1 MASAREIKKR
11 IRSVQNIG
19 QITRALEAVSASR
32 VRRAQARVL
41 ASRAYAEKAWE
52 ILTNVQSASQNG
64 MPLHPLLTA
73 RENPKKVLVVLVT
86 SERGL
91 AGAYNSNIVRVAQ
104 MFERKMSVEVEFIT
118 LGRKGRD
125 TIIRQG
131 SRVIAD
137 FPISSEP
144 TIADITPAVK
154 LAVDMFLSGQVDD
167 VYIAYTDYVNMITQ
181 RPVVLGWLPLTPHA
195 IDRTVLDDQYVKQAP
210 KVTTGRL
217 DYEYEPSPTAI
228 LDEIVPAFTELILY
242 QAVLEAQASEHSARM
257 VAMRNASDNAKT
269 FVADLTLDYNKAR
282 QSGITSEILDIVGG
296 AEALQESIDKA
307 ADQILMQYQR
317 DVMAKSVAAG
327 IASAAAASAASVAE
341 AVAEATPVK
350 LPQKGG
356 QDDLTVI
363 EGIGPKMAAALRG
376 AGIDTFVKLSQTP
389 ESALRAAIEAA
400 KLSFAPSLPTWPEQ
414 AAYIVRGDMDGLKT
428 FQKQLNA
435 GRKD

>member
-1 MASAREIKKR
+1 MASAPEIKKR

-52 ILTNVQSASQNG
+52 ILTNVQSTSQNG
-64 MPLHPLLTA
+64 VPVHQLLTA
-73 RENPKKVLVVLVT
+73 RTGAKKVLVVLIT

-91 AGAYNSNIVRVAQ
+91 AGAYNSNMVRVAQ
-104 MFERKMSVEVEFIT
+104 MFERRMQMPVEFIT

-131 SRVIAD
+131 SNVIAD

-144 TIADITPAVK
+144 TIADISPATK
-154 LAVDMFLSGQVDD
+154 LAINMFLSGEVDD
-167 VYIAYTDYVNMITQ
+167 VYIAYTDYVNVVTQ
-181 RPVVLGWLPLTPHA
+181 RPVVLGWLPLTPRA
-195 IDRTVLDDQYVKQAP
+195 IDRTVLDEQYVKKAP
-210 KVTTGRL
+210 QVTTGRL

-257 VAMRNASDNAKT
+257 VAMRNASENAKS
-269 FVADLTLDYNKAR
+269 FAGDLTLVYNKAR
-282 QSGITSEILDIVGG
+282 QAGITSEILDIVGG

-307 ADQILMQYQR
+307 ADEILMRFQNE
-317 DVMAKSVAAG
+317 V
-327 IASAAAASAASVAE
+327 AAAAKTKQSGGSEITKPAPVALAE
-341 AVAEATPVK
+341 APAVSV
-350 LPQKGG
+350 PQYKG
-356 QDDLTVI
+356 QDDLTVV
-363 EGIGPKMAAALRG
+363 EGIGAKMAAALRA
-376 AGIDTFVKLSQTP
+376 AGIDTFSKLA
-389 ESALRAAIEAA
+389 ESDVATLRAAIEAA
-400 KLSFAPSLPTWPEQ
+400 KMSFAPSLPSWPEQ
-414 AAYIVRGDMDGLKT
+414 AAYVLRGDMDGLKA
-428 FQKQLNA
+428 FQKQLTA

>member
-52 ILTNVQSASQNG
+52 ILTNVQSASQKG
-64 MPLHPLLTA
+64 TPLHPLLTA
-73 RENPKKVLVVLVT
+73 RENHKKVLVVLIT

-104 MFERKMSVEVEFIT
+104 MFERKMPTEVEFIT

-131 SRVIAD
+131 SKVIAD
-137 FPISSEP
+137 FTISSEP
-144 TIADITPAVK
+144 TVAEITPAVK

-210 KVTTGRL
+210 QVTTGRL

-228 LDEIVPAFTELILY
+228 LDEIVPAFTDLILY

-307 ADQILMQYQR
+307 ADQILMHYQR
-317 DVMAKSVAAG
+317 EVMAKSVAAN
-327 IASAAAASAASVAE
+327 IASAAANAPVGE
-341 AVAEATPVK
+341 AVAEAPATK
-350 LPQKGG
+350 MPQKGG

-363 EGIGPKMAAALRG
+363 EGIGPKMAGALRA
-376 AGIDTFVKLSQTP
+376 AGIDTFVKLSQAG
-389 ESALRAAIEAA
+389 EAALRAAIEAA
-400 KLSFAPSLPTWPEQ
+400 GMSLAPSLRTWPEQ
-414 AAYIVRGDMDGLKT
+414 AEYVVRGDMDGLKT

>member
-64 MPLHPLLTA
+64 TPLHPLLTA
-73 RENPKKVLVVLVT
+73 RENTKKVLVVLVT

-104 MFERKMSVEVEFIT
+104 MFERKMPVEVEFIT

-131 SRVIAD
+131 SKVIAD
-137 FPISSEP
+137 FTITSEP
-144 TIADITPAVK
+144 TVAEITPAVK
-154 LAVDMFLSGQVDD
+154 LATQMFLSGQVDD

-210 KVTTGRL
+210 QVTTGRL

-228 LDEIVPAFTELILY
+228 LEEIVPAFTDLILY

-317 DVMAKSVAAG
+317 EVMAKSVAAG
-327 IASAAAASAASVAE
+327 IANAAAAASVAE

-363 EGIGPKMAAALRG
+363 EGIGPKMAGALRT
-376 AGIDTFVKLSQTP
+376 AGIDTFVKLSQTT
-389 ESALRAAIEAA
+389 ETALRAAIEAA
-400 KLSFAPSLPTWPEQ
+400 GLSFAPSLPTWPEQ
-414 AAYIVRGDMDGLKT
+414 ASYVVRGDMDGLKT